1 MKKIVIAVLSSA
13 LIFAGLS
20 TLTQSKPT
28 SQIIL
33 ADRAEAQ
40 RFLTLEK
47 AAEKPTLTIK
57 KTYKRNE
64 QLPPKELKA
73 ILHEVGFRG
82 ERLREAW
89 GTAMKESTG
98 RPRAH
103 NDNHKTGDNSYGLF
117 QINMI
122 GSLGPA
128 RLEQYKLDSYEDL
141 FNPLTNAK
149 IAFQMSNGGK
159 NWSAWHGITE
169 RTKEWMKEF
178 PE

>member
-1 MKKIVIAVLSSA
+1 MKKIVIAVLSCA
-13 LIFAGLS
+13 LIFVGIS
-20 TLTQSKPT
+20 TFAQSKPT
-28 SQIIL
+28 SQAIL
-33 ADRAEAQ
+33 ADKAETQ
-40 RFLTLEK
+40 RFLALEK
-47 AAEKPTLTIK
+47 AAEKPKLAIK

-64 QLPPKELKA
+64 QLPPKKLKA
-73 ILHEVGFRG
+73 ILYEVGFRG

-141 FNPLTNAK
+141 FNPLTNAE